1 MGVVYKAEDTELGRF
16 VALKFLPDE
25 LAQDPQ
31 ALERFRREAR
41 AASAL
46 KHPKHLHHP
55 RNSQARWSFVH
66 RPPPAIRVNR
76 DIPPKLEDMIGKAPE
91 KDRNLRYQNAA
102 DFRTDLQWGVIR
114 EVAVE
119 KTAKNG
125 YKVAT
130 SEF

>member
-1 MGVVYKAEDTELGRF
+1 LFSFGAVLYEMATGT
-16 VALKFLPDE
+16 LPFAGE
-25 LAQDPQ
+25 T
-31 ALERFRREAR
+31 
-41 AASAL
+41 SAL
-46 KHPKHLHHP
+46 VFDAILH
-55 RNSQARWSFVH
+55 SD
-66 RPPPAIRVNR
+66 PPPAIRVNR